1 MVRTFLLL
9 RLDANKDAQGDAAPF
24 SQGQQR
30 CGYRNVSRHCTLLP
44 RRIPHPKLPLPPA
57 RSLAPLRQA
66 PRRRRWPS
74 RRRRPP
80 PEAPH
85 ADGGPVATAVALT
98 VWAAHPEV
106 KVPIAARANRDAA
119 YKDGSRH
126 CTSLPRMATQSH
138 QDATCSR
145 GQQGDQNGGKHH
157 FTSLPGMAM
166 QRSSRCSS
174 QPTPTKM
181 RLTEMVSRH
190 CTPLPKRPCR
200 GHQDAP
206 CSRGQQRGG

>member
-1 MVRTFLLL
+1 MHKAMQLLSVR
-9 RLDANKDAQGDAAPF
+9 ANKDAATGMFHATAPCCPEGYRTPSFPSPLPAPWPRFARRRGGGGGPHAAGGPPPRPRMQTAAP
-24 SQGQQR
+24 
-30 CGYRNVSRHCTLLP
+30 L
-44 RRIPHPKLPLPPA
+44 
-57 RSLAPLRQA
+57 
-66 PRRRRWPS
+66 RRRWPS
-74 RRRRPP
+74 QCGRPTP
-80 PEAPH
+80 RSRCPLQP
-85 ADGGPVATAVALT
+85 GPTEMRLT
-98 VWAAHPEV
+98 KMV
-106 KVPIAARANRDAA
+106 
-119 YKDGSRH
+119 SRH